1 MNYNAPFTSSMERQP
16 SVCSTPDFTY
26 ASSESSDTCSTS
38 SKRPRS
44 DGTRAAGHDF
54 PACLKRQ
61 VCMWLEAGSSC
72 TQCGHRD
79 SGTVSKVAPTPK
91 GRKRQDRSL
100 CAESPMTTIG
110 NSKVNKSGKEGGS
123 RFLHVF
129 CTFWLFRVFRT
140 HCWVAT
146 NTFQIQRLQAGV
158 TQTKASPCSRST
170 TYHQMSDRTA

>member
-16 SVCSTPDFTY
+16 SVCSTPNFTY

-61 VCMWLEAGSSC
+61 VCVARGRKFLHSMRSPRLRDSLESC
-72 TQCGHRD
+72 TD
-79 SGTVSKVAPTPK
+79 TK
-91 GRKRQDRSL
+91 GRKRQDRRL